1 VAKELTL
8 EQRLWNRSAIDRHER
23 LSRTRACRVETA
35 SKKLL
40 SGTGLA
46 NQQNSHTAAG
56 GNLGRQG

>member
-1 VAKELTL
+1 
-8 EQRLWNRSAIDRHER
+8 
-23 LSRTRACRVETA
+23 VETA

-40 SGTGLA
+40 SGTSLA